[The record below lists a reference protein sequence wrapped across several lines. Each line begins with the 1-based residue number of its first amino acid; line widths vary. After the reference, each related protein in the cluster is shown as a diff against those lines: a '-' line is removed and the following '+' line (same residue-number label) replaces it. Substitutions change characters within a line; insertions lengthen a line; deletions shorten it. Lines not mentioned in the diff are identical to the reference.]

1 MPRKRKHMDLR
12 GLDSESTEY
21 WEETLHRADLQMAR
35 GRSDRLS
42 YVGDATQV
50 ELLIAIMTCHR
61 YNYRVNDLTKDW
73 LADKRYLNQQA
84 RVEAQRATWLR
95 QLPPASNYKFF
106 YGRGSR
112 VPLADEIFLDCGD
125 KYTDNPEKMKAICR
139 YALAAGYDFLLRV

>member
-50 ELLIAIMTCHR
+50 EKIHGVRAQDSG
-61 YNYRVNDLTKDW
+61 RV
-73 LADKRYLNQQA
+73 
-84 RVEAQRATWLR
+84 
-95 QLPPASNYKFF
+95 
-106 YGRGSR
+106 
-112 VPLADEIFLDCGD
+112 VPSG
-125 KYTDNPEKMKAICR
+125 EKP
-139 YALAAGYDFLLRV
+139 D